1 MLQVLSW
8 LPPHILCDGNTTLV
22 FTWVSSRAW
31 SLAVSVPG
39 WALVSGY
46 LVERLLAGLNAAFRL
61 EMQVSFHNYVQMELE
76 GISRVRRCLGQ
87 KCISKFCWKVTALF
101 SLLAKPQLSSP
112 LWVDRLAAKSSL
124 RPWAEEMSFS
134 LLCRKQLR
142 VWLLTSLLA
151 VYCVCLINICLSIP
165 ARMWPFHCF
174 RAKER
179 ASPHPKGGQCSQLL
193 LGCWDSGV
201 VLREAW
207 PPCGSVGKCLGP
219 FRGTA

>member
-8 LPPHILCDGNTTLV
+8 LPPRILCDGNTTLV

-61 EMQVSFHNYVQMELE
+61 EMQVSFHNYVQMGLE
-76 GISRVRRCLGQ
+76 GFSRVRRCLGQ

-124 RPWAEEMSFS
+124 WPWAEEMSFS

-142 VWLLTSLLA
+142 VWLLSHSWLFT
-151 VYCVCLINICLSIP
+151 VCALSTFACQSQQECGLFTVSEPKKGRLHI
-165 ARMWPFHCF
+165 
-174 RAKER
+174 
-179 ASPHPKGGQCSQLL
+179 PKGGNAPSYSWAAGIRVWCWGK
-193 LGCWDSGV
+193 LGPLV
-201 VLREAW
+201 AVL
-207 PPCGSVGKCLGP
+207 GSV
-219 FRGTA
+219 